1 MRARTMATV
10 VVAAGILLGT
20 SGCNLFAPQA
30 TTIHYDASDGVSG
43 NVGDLAVRNAM
54 LITADGENANLV
66 VHVVNNG
73 DDDIDLLVQYEGVD
87 EKVSKSIQVEANSTT
102 EIGLPGG
109 QSVGV
114 ESLNASAG
122 SLFPVF
128 FQYGDLTGIELL
140 VPVLDGTLN
149 EYSTLVPTPSPTP
162 TPEPAVTETP
172 ATEAPAEPT
181 ATPEATTAP

>member
-43 NVGDLAVRNAM
+43 NLGDLAIRNAM
-54 LITADGENANLV
+54 LITDDGENANLV
-66 VHVVNNG
+66 VHVVNG
-73 DDDIDLLVQYEGVD
+73 SDEDIDLLVQYEGVD
-87 EKVSKSIQVEANSTT
+87 EKVDKTVTIDANATT
-102 EIGLPGG
+102 EFGIPGG
-109 QSVGV
+109 ESVAV

-140 VPVLDGTLN
+140 VPVLDGTLP
-149 EYSTLVPTPSPTP
+149 EYSTLVPTPAPVPTVTP
-162 TPEPAVTETP
+162 TVP
-172 ATEAPAEPT
+172 ATEVPVPE
-181 ATPEATTAP
+181 ATPEATIAP

>member
-1 MRARTMATV
+1 MATV

-43 NVGDLAVRNAM
+43 NLGDLAIRNAM
-54 LITADGENANLV
+54 LITDDGENANLV
-66 VHVVNNG
+66 VHVVNGG
-73 DDDIDLLVQYEGVD
+73 DDDIELLVQYDGAG
-87 EKVSKSIQVEANSTT
+87 EKVDKTVTIDANATT
-102 EIGLPGG
+102 EFGIPGG
-109 QSVGV
+109 ESVAV

-140 VPVLDGTLN
+140 VPVLDGTLP
-149 EYSTLVPTPSPTP
+149 EYSTLVPTPAPVPTVTP
-162 TPEPAVTETP
+162 T
-172 ATEAPAEPT
+172 APAAEVPAPE

>member
-1 MRARTMATV
+1 MATV

-43 NVGDLAVRNAM
+43 NLGDLAIRNAM
-54 LITADGENANLV
+54 LITDDGENANLV
-66 VHVVNNG
+66 VHVVNGG
-73 DDDIDLLVQYEGVD
+73 DDDIELLVQYDGAG
-87 EKVSKSIQVEANSTT
+87 EKVDKTVTIDANATT
-102 EIGLPGG
+102 EFGIPGG
-109 QSVGV
+109 ESVAV

-140 VPVLDGTLN
+140 VPVLDGTLP
-149 EYSTLVPTPSPTP
+149 EYSTLVPTPAPVPTVTP
-162 TPEPAVTETP
+162 TEPAAETP
-172 ATEAPAEPT
+172 VPT
-181 ATPEATTAP
+181 DAATPEATTAP

>member
-43 NVGDLAVRNAM
+43 NLGDLAIRNAM
-54 LITADGENANLV
+54 LITDDGENANLV
-66 VHVVNNG
+66 VHVVNGG
-73 DDDIDLLVQYEGVD
+73 DDDIELLVQYDGAG
-87 EKVSKSIQVEANSTT
+87 EKVDKTVTIDANATT
-102 EIGLPGG
+102 EFGIPGG
-109 QSVGV
+109 ESVAV

-140 VPVLDGTLN
+140 VPVLDGTLP
-149 EYSTLVPTPSPTP
+149 EYSTLVPTPPPVPTVTP
-162 TPEPAVTETP
+162 TEPAAETP
-172 ATEAPAEPT
+172 VPT
-181 ATPEATTAP
+181 DAATPEATTAP

>member
-1 MRARTMATV
+1 MATV

-30 TTIHYDASDGVSG
+30 TTIQYDASDGVSG
-43 NVGDLAVRNAM
+43 DLGDLAIRNAM
-54 LITADGENANLV
+54 LITEDGENANLV
-66 VHVVNNG
+66 VHVVNGG
-73 DDDIDLLVQYEGVD
+73 DEDIDLLVQYEGVD
-87 EKVSKSIQVEANSTT
+87 EKVDKTVTIDANATT

-109 QSVGV
+109 ELLAVQ
-114 ESLNASAG
+114 SLNASAG

-140 VPVLDGTLN
+140 VPVLDGTLA
-149 EYSTLVPTPSPTP
+149 EYSTLVPTPAPVPTVVP
-162 TPEPAVTETP
+162 TEPAGETP
-172 ATEAPAEPT
+172 LPT

>member
-1 MRARTMATV
+1 VRARTMATV

-43 NVGDLAVRNAM
+43 NLGDLAIRNAM
-54 LITADGENANLV
+54 LITDDGENANLV
-66 VHVVNNG
+66 VHVVNGG
-73 DDDIDLLVQYEGVD
+73 DDDIELLVQYDGAG
-87 EKVSKSIQVEANSTT
+87 EKVDKTVTIDANATT
-102 EIGLPGG
+102 EFGIPGG
-109 QSVGV
+109 ESVAV

-140 VPVLDGTLN
+140 VPVLDGTLP
-149 EYSTLVPTPSPTP
+149 EYSTLVPTPAPVPTVTP
-162 TPEPAVTETP
+162 TEPAAETP
-172 ATEAPAEPT
+172 VPT
-181 ATPEATTAP
+181 DAATPEATTAP

>member
-43 NVGDLAVRNAM
+43 NLGDLAIRNAM
-54 LITADGENANLV
+54 LITDDGENANLV
-66 VHVVNNG
+66 VHVVNGG
-73 DDDIDLLVQYEGVD
+73 DDDIELLVQYDGAG
-87 EKVSKSIQVEANSTT
+87 EKVDKTVTIDANATT
-102 EIGLPGG
+102 EFGIPGG
-109 QSVGV
+109 ESVAV

-140 VPVLDGTLN
+140 VPVLDGSLP
-149 EYSTLVPTPSPTP
+149 EYSTLVPTPAPVPTVTP
-162 TPEPAVTETP
+162 TEPAAETP
-172 ATEAPAEPT
+172 VPT
-181 ATPEATTAP
+181 DAATPEATTAP